1 MHIAILEDN
10 PDIVAYMQIALE
22 LAGHHVSSHTHA
34 TSLLDTLFTASG
46 PRSPLPYDLI
56 TIDLLLPEG
65 FSGLNVIERI
75 REGIPP
81 TQLPIIVIS
90 GAGPDLRASTQG
102 LSAGDCPEQTLSDE
116 GALTVDPER
125 RTGEINVRL
134 HPFLEKKG
142 KSVRQVLSDQN
153 WKFCM
158 KEQNEC
164 IC

>member
-90 GAGPDLRASTQG
+90 GAGPDL
-102 LSAGDCPEQTLSDE
+102 LEQ
-116 GALTVDPER
+116 AR
-125 RTGEINVRL
+125 RYSPQEI
-134 HPFLEKKG
+134 
-142 KSVRQVLSDQN
+142 VLS
-153 WKFCM
+153 KPFRM
-158 KEQNEC
+158 KALLQLIQKEGQER
-164 IC
+164 